1 MIFLTPL
8 ILIHNFHTKGILQP
22 KRSLVDIT
30 SGCFVE
36 AESNI
41 KHIVATES
49 RGPGLDA
56 AVGACGYRVRGTSI
70 EYVIGRYGQQ
80 QATIHK
86 GNAGAGVEGEIV
98 EVGDAA
104 TDVMMYVP
112 IDIAVDKEVFT
123 DSETGN
129 NPQAVIQLF

>member
-8 ILIHNFHTKGILQP
+8 ILIRHFHNKGILQP
-22 KRSLVDIT
+22 KRSLVDIP

-36 AESNI
+36 AES
-41 KHIVATES
+41 KVEHIIAAEGGS
-49 RGPGLDA
+49 PGLDA

-86 GNAGAGVEGEIV
+86 GNASAGVEGEIV

-104 TDVMMYVP
+104 GDVMMYVP

-129 NPQAVIQLF
+129 NP